1 MWDPYTTTV
10 NWRLLNMDE
19 PERQRVDARV
29 ARGAPVVASALRAAA
44 RMLQLNERRPARQ
57 SLRPVPDECHGQVV

>member
-19 PERQRVDARV
+19 PERRRVDARV

-44 RMLQLNERRPARQ
+44 RMLQLNERRPA